1 MGPASMTPRV
11 LAMWMLAA
19 STFLYAFLQR
29 VSPSVMVEDLMRG
42 FGVGA
47 AVLGSLSAFYLYAY
61 AALQIPLGLL
71 FDRFGVR
78 RLMAGS
84 LLVSAAGSLIFAFA
98 PSIEFAYAG
107 RLLVGAGAACSFVG
121 ALTVTALWMP
131 QPRFALLAGLI
142 QLLGMTGAIF
152 GQAPLA
158 ALVGAAGWRGGLAAM
173 GALAAVLAVALYA
186 TLRDKPR
193 PATGTLPIRA
203 ALRRVLTV
211 RETWTS
217 AIYGFAMTGP
227 MLAFGSLWA
236 VPYLSS
242 VYGMPRTAAAGL
254 ASLTFAGWGI
264 GAPTIG
270 WLSDRIGRRRVP
282 MAACAVAGGALL
294 AAMVFGPTWPLWA
307 VALLL
312 FLQGF
317 AGSGMVLGFAVVKER
332 NDPASAASAMAV
344 VNTFVVGSGALLQP
358 LIGWLLDRN
367 WSGGV
372 ADGARVYD
380 AGAYAAALAVLPPLF
395 ALALLAALATRERR
409 A

>member
-1 MGPASMTPRV
+1 
-11 LAMWMLAA
+11 MWTLAA

-282 MAACAVAGGALL
+282 MAACAIAG
-294 AAMVFGPTWPLWA
+294 
-307 VALLL
+307 ALLL

-367 WSGGV
+367 WSGAV